1 VLEESSNRRTV
12 FFISDHSGVTAETMG
27 LSLLSQFEGHAFQL
41 VTLPFIDT
49 LDKAQEAVLKIDT
62 AAATDRARPLVFST
76 LVREAERDVVKR
88 TQGLF
93 LDFFEAF
100 LTPLEAELGQKGAHA
115 LGRAHGMSDVAAYMA
130 RIDATNFSLAHDDG
144 HRSREYERADLV
156 LIGVSRTGKTPTCL
170 YMALHYGIYAAN
182 CPLTD
187 EDLEDEQLPAA
198 VKPHASKLFG
208 LTIQPARLQ
217 QIRSVRRPESRYASS
232 QQVQYELRVCEQL
245 YRRFNVPHIDTT
257 NCSVEEISSRILQ
270 ETGIPRRVR
279 T

>member
-1 VLEESSNRRTV
+1 VPADPSNRRTV

-27 LSLLSQFEGHAFQL
+27 LSLLSQFDVQSFQL
-41 VTLPFIDT
+41 VTLPFVDT
-49 LDKAQEAVLKIDT
+49 LQRAQEALLKIDA
-62 AAATDRARPLVFST
+62 AAATDGVRPLVFST
-76 LVREAERDVVKR
+76 LVREAERNVVKR

-100 LTPLEAELGQKGAHA
+100 LNPLEAELGQKGAHA

-130 RIDATNFSLAHDDG
+130 RIDATNFALAHDDG
-144 HRSREYERADLV
+144 NRSREYERADLV

-187 EDLEDEQLPAA
+187 DDLENEQLPSA
-198 VKPHASKLFG
+198 VRPHSSKLVG
-208 LTIQPARLQ
+208 LTIQPTRLQ
-217 QIRSVRRPESRYASS
+217 QIRSVRRPDSRYASS
-232 QQVQYELRVCEQL
+232 QQVQYELRVSEQL
-245 YRRFNVPHIDTT
+245 FQRFNVPHIDTT
-257 NCSVEEISSRILQ
+257 HCSVEEISSRILQ

>member
-1 VLEESSNRRTV
+1 
-12 FFISDHSGVTAETMG
+12 MG
-27 LSLLSQFEGHAFQL
+27 LSLLSQFEGHSFQL
-41 VTLPFIDT
+41 VTLPFVDT
-49 LDKAQEAVLKIDT
+49 LQRAQQALLKIDA
-62 AAATDRARPLVFST
+62 AAATDGLRPLVFST
-76 LVREAERDVVKR
+76 LVREAERNVVKR

-93 LDFFEAF
+93 LDFFETF

-130 RIDATNFSLAHDDG
+130 RIDATNFALAHDDG
-144 HRSREYERADLV
+144 NRTREYERADLV

-187 EDLEDEQLPAA
+187 EDLENEQLPS
-198 VKPHASKLFG
+198 VVQPYSSKLVG
-208 LTIQPARLQ
+208 LTIQPTRLQ
-217 QIRSVRRPESRYASS
+217 QIRSVRRPDSRYASS
-232 QQVQYELRVCEQL
+232 QQVQYELRVAEQL
-245 YRRFNVPHIDTT
+245 YQRFNVPHIDTT
-257 NCSVEEISSRILQ
+257 HCSVEEISSRILQ